1 MPYDPP
7 VAVDKEALKLPE
19 PQRAYDIAKVVRV
32 LMQLTDTSLDDLAAA
47 LGVAKSSA
55 SARLNGHTRFLA
67 DDVADLATLFQV
79 EPGIFFLP
87 MDKVKE
93 RLRSSVSLGK
103 HLELVAQGPGNPR
116 IPPRTPLLRSVRP
129 D

>member
-67 DDVADLATLFQV
+67 DDIADLATLFQV
-79 EPGIFFLP
+79 DPGLFFLP
-87 MDKVKE
+87 MDKVRD
-93 RLRSSVSLGK
+93 RLRSVTLGK
-103 HLELVAQGPGNPR
+103 HLELVANGPGKPGTHSQ
-116 IPPRTPLLRSVRP
+116 PPLLRSV

>member
-79 EPGIFFLP
+79 EPGLFFLP
-87 MDKVKE
+87 MEKVKE
-93 RLRSSVSLGK
+93 RLRSVTVGK
-103 HLELVAQGPGNPR
+103 HLELVSSGPGDPR
-116 IPPRTPLLRSVRP
+116 IPPKSPLVRSVRS
-129 D
+129 

>member
-67 DDVADLATLFQV
+67 DDIADLATLFQV
-79 EPGIFFLP
+79 DPGLFFLP
-87 MDKVKE
+87 MDKVRD
-93 RLRSSVSLGK
+93 RLRSVTLGK
-103 HLELVAQGPGNPR
+103 HLELVATGPGK
-116 IPPRTPLLRSVRP
+116 PRTHSQPPLLRSV